1 MAVDPTVPGGAGVL
15 LYDAAGL
22 IEGVGGVLIHVVSD
36 DVDVALVTPW
46 PPTLTESTP
55 FSVAVTASPEPVW
68 REPATVEVFGLEGAQ
83 EDTNVAAVIL
93 PGPLIPSAVTPTVPK
108 AYLESELPLSGN
120 LQETLGI
127 AFERGFRKDDPATL
141 TGVATSAP
149 ADRVQRPATFTV
161 TPGDAPTVID
171 GLCRIFHWD

>member
-1 MAVDPTVPGGAGVL
+1 MAVDPTVPGSAGVL
-15 LYDAAGL
+15 LYDTAGL
-22 IEGVGGVLIHVVSD
+22 VEGVGGVLIHVVSD

-55 FSVAVTASPEPVW
+55 FSVAVMASPEPVW
-68 REPATVEVFGLEGAQ
+68 REPGTVEVFRLEGAQ
-83 EDTNVAAVIL
+83 EDTNVAALIL
-93 PGPLIPSAVTPTVPK
+93 SGPRIRSAVTPTVPR

-127 AFERGFRKDDPATL
+127 AFESGFGKDDPATL
-141 TGVATSAP
+141 TGLATSPP
-149 ADRVQRPATFTV
+149 ADRVQEPATFTV
-161 TPGDAPTVID
+161 TVGNAPTVIE